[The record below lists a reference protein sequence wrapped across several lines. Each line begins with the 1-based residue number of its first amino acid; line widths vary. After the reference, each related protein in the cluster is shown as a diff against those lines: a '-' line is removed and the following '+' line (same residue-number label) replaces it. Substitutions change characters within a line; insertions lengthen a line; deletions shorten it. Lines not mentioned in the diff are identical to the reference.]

1 MQVDAEDYLQD
12 ISFDYYGSKMAICSS
27 DRKIKVYEK
36 NEKDDSWDPLATWE
50 VNIFLL
56 KGSRRPSLES
66 TMGSS

>member
-50 VNIFLL
+50 VNIF
-56 KGSRRPSLES
+56 
-66 TMGSS
+66 